1 MEVWSCPTIPTLQRP
16 WWWRW
21 ISIGGEEERR
31 RKREFCSSVFS
42 ALLRYLFY
50 AFFSFFFAIV
60 GTTIGAMTG
69 AVFGMKSERKIGLVH
84 GAAVGAITGATF
96 FLHAVNAS
104 FAFWISFHD
113 DEPPSFH
120 LFRPWWWRWISIGGE
135 EERRRKREF
144 CSSVF
149 SALLHYLFYA
159 FFSFFFAVV
168 GTTVGA
174 MTGAVFGMKSE
185 RKIGLVHGAAV
196 GAFTGAS
203 FFLHVV
209 NASFAFWISF
219 HDNEPPS
226 FHLFIEVITSLLKPT
241 LVYLGE
247 EFGPGMHG
255 PVRNP
260 IEVITSLLKPTL
272 VYLGEEFGPGMHGP
286 VRNPVATV
294 ETNNQVPRFLD
305 RKGGNALHRGSIL
318 DKLPKTKITDKN
330 IYDSSGNR
338 ISCSVCLEVY
348 ISPSI

>member
-50 AFFSFFFAIV
+50 AFFSFFFAVV
-60 GTTIGAMTG
+60 GTTI
-69 AVFGMKSERKIGLVH
+69 
-84 GAAVGAITGATF
+84 
-96 FLHAVNAS
+96 
-104 FAFWISFHD
+104 
-113 DEPPSFH
+113 
-120 LFRPWWWRWISIGGE
+120 
-135 EERRRKREF
+135 
-144 CSSVF
+144 
-149 SALLHYLFYA
+149 
-159 FFSFFFAVV
+159 
-168 GTTVGA
+168 GA

-203 FFLHVV
+203 FFLHAV

-219 HDNEPPS
+219 HDDEPPS
-226 FHLFIEVITSLLKPT
+226 FHLLIEVITSLLKPT

-260 IEVITSLLKPTL
+260 TEREAMLYIEVQCLISSQRLKSHT
-272 VYLGEEFGPGMHGP
+272 
-286 VRNPVATV
+286 
-294 ETNNQVPRFLD
+294 
-305 RKGGNALHRGSIL
+305 
-318 DKLPKTKITDKN
+318 
-330 IYDSSGNR
+330 R
-338 ISCSVCLEVY
+338 ISMTLQE
-348 ISPSI
+348 IESPAQFALSFGMMTWGGIEREGDCY

>member
-50 AFFSFFFAIV
+50 AFFSFFFAVV

-120 LFRPWWWRWISIGGE
+120 LF
-135 EERRRKREF
+135 
-144 CSSVF
+144 
-149 SALLHYLFYA
+149 
-159 FFSFFFAVV
+159 
-168 GTTVGA
+168 
-174 MTGAVFGMKSE
+174 
-185 RKIGLVHGAAV
+185 
-196 GAFTGAS
+196 
-203 FFLHVV
+203 
-209 NASFAFWISF
+209 
-219 HDNEPPS
+219 
-226 FHLFIEVITSLLKPT
+226 IEVITSLLKPT

-260 IEVITSLLKPTL
+260 DV
-272 VYLGEEFGPGMHGP
+272 
-286 VRNPVATV
+286 NADDANDDDDDQVATV

-338 ISCSVCLEVY
+338 ISCSVCLEDFEVGEVAERLP
-348 ISPSI
+348 ICLHMFHRRCIAKWRVRHRSCPLCRTNQ

>member
-1 MEVWSCPTIPTLQRP
+1 MEVWSCPTIPTLQ
-16 WWWRW
+16 
-21 ISIGGEEERR
+21 
-31 RKREFCSSVFS
+31 
-42 ALLRYLFY
+42 
-50 AFFSFFFAIV
+50 
-60 GTTIGAMTG
+60 
-69 AVFGMKSERKIGLVH
+69 
-84 GAAVGAITGATF
+84 
-96 FLHAVNAS
+96 
-104 FAFWISFHD
+104 
-113 DEPPSFH
+113 
-120 LFRPWWWRWISIGGE
+120 RPWWWRWISIGGE

-226 FHLFIEVITSLLKPT
+226 FHLF
-241 LVYLGE
+241 
-247 EFGPGMHG
+247 
-255 PVRNP
+255 
-260 IEVITSLLKPTL
+260 
-272 VYLGEEFGPGMHGP
+272 
-286 VRNPVATV
+286 VATV

-338 ISCSVCLEVY
+338 ISCSVCLEDFEVGEVAERLP
-348 ISPSI
+348 ICLHMFHRRCIAKWRVRHRSCPLCRTNQ